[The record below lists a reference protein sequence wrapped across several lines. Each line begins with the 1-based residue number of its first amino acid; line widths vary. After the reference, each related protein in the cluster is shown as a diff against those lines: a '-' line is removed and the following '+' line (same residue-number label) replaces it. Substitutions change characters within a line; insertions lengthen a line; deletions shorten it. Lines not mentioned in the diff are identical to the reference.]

1 MMEKEK
7 LMVYCSECNITT
19 EHREKGLRNTVTICN
34 ICDTTNS
41 PVSLIKS
48 NGEMHG
54 GSQVKFIEW
63 SGDELG
69 SRSKKVHEEPQVG
82 FSCIIDP
89 QYLQYTWLTTPITEI
104 TSDVMVGNIRIVNFK
119 TKNSTYKL
127 SIVKTNNI

>member
-7 LMVYCSECNITT
+7 LMVYCRECNITT

-41 PVSLIKS
+41 LVSLIKS
-48 NGEMHG
+48 DGEIHR
-54 GSQVKFIEW
+54 GSQVKFVEW
-63 SGDELG
+63 SGTELG
-69 SRSKKVHEEPQVG
+69 SRSKKLHEEPQVG
-82 FSCIIDP
+82 YSIIIDP

-104 TSDVMVGNIRIVNFK
+104 ESDIMVGNVRIIKLK

-127 SIVKTNNI
+127 SIVKTNNE